1 MTALLERDELLEALT
16 SAVTAGGRL
25 VFVGG
30 EAGVGKTTLVRAF
43 EARVGLRVLRGS
55 CENLATP
62 TPLGPFVDIAA
73 EAGGSLAELLAEAS
87 DPRLVARALLAELS
101 QPAVAVI
108 EDVHWADEATLDAL
122 RVLGRRIDGT
132 PGPGGRDLP

>member
-1 MTALLERDELLEALT
+1 MTALLERDELLAALT
-16 SAVTAGGRL
+16 SASTAGGRL

-43 EARVGLRVLRGS
+43 EARVPQRVLRGS

-73 EAGGSLAELLAEAS
+73 RAGAALADVLSGAA
-87 DPRLVARALLAELS
+87 DPRTAARALLDELAEPGIVVL
-101 QPAVAVI
+101 
-108 EDVHWADEATLDAL
+108 EDVHWADEATLDPCACSAA
-122 RVLGRRIDGT
+122 VSTGRRAS
-132 PGPGGRDLP
+132 